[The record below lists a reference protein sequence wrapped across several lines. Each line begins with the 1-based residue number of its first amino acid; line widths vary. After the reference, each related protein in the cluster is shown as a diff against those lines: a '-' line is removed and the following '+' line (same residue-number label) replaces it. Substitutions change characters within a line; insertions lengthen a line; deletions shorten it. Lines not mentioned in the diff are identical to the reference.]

1 MPIYFGN
8 TKTVEI
14 KIEKGDSNR
23 RLDKFLFQY
32 LNNAPHSFI
41 YKMLRK
47 KRIKLN
53 NSRAQGNE
61 ILAQGDKIKF
71 YFSDETLESCKK
83 MRVVAIAKP
92 LTSNNIVFENDDILI
107 VDKPAGLPSH
117 GGMGNNYHL
126 LARILYYLRETGA
139 FEPTATFTPAL
150 CNRLDVNTSGL
161 VVCGKNIH
169 ALQAVN
175 NLFSTRKIDKEYLT
189 IVEGVIGAVGE
200 MKTLEGYY
208 QKDSHTNKAYIG
220 KKETGMLAITIYKV
234 LAISK
239 SKKYSLVSV
248 MPVTGRSHQIRAHFA
263 SISFPLAGDK
273 KYGGSPTPFAPTQLL
288 HCKRLTPIA
297 EELPSFPFPFPEVTT
312 PPPKNFLTCLQN
324 LFNYSL

>member
-1 MPIYFGN
+1 
-8 TKTVEI
+8 VVI

-53 NSRAQGNE
+53 NGKAQGNE
-61 ILAQGDKIKF
+61 ILAIDDEIKF
-71 YFSDETLESCKK
+71 YFSGETLASCRKA
-83 MRVVAIAKP
+83 RAVTRAKP
-92 LTSNNIVFENDDILI
+92 LSNLIVFENEALLI
-107 VDKPAGLPSH
+107 VDKPVGLPSH
-117 GGMGNNYHL
+117 GGMNNNADHL

-139 FEPTATFTPAL
+139 FEFSATFTPAL

-169 ALQAVN
+169 ALQTVN
-175 NLFSTRKIDKEYLT
+175 NLFSTQKIDKEYIT
-189 IVEGVIGAVGE
+189 VVEGVLGAEGE
-200 MKTLEGYY
+200 IVTLEGYY
-208 QKDSHTNKAYIG
+208 QKDSSTNTAFISS
-220 KKETGMLAITIYKV
+220 KKVTDVKAITEYKV

-248 MPVTGRSHQIRAHFA
+248 KPITGRSHQIRAHFA
-263 SISFPLAGDK
+263 SIGHPLAGDK
-273 KYGGSPTPFAPTQLL
+273 KYGGNPTPYAPAQLL
-288 HCKRLTPIA
+288 HCKRLTPQ
-297 EELPSFPFPFPEVTT
+297 ELLPFPFPEITT
-312 PPPKNFLTCLQN
+312 PPPKNFLTCIQE
-324 LFNYSL
+324 LFNYNL